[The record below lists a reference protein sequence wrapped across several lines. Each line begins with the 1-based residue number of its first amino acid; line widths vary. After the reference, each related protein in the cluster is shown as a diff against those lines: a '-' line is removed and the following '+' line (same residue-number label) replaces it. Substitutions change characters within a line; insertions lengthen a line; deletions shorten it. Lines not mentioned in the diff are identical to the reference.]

1 MKCSLAD
8 FYWPL
13 SPWCWWCNSQSHLL
27 QEFPWFYT
35 LLAHP
40 NTTAHYKPTVMHE
53 KGFNVMLDT
62 ILQNAIQSDNM
73 ECWDIPRAYSSWTGC
88 CTWSY
93 TAPCCPSWP
102 LVLWGQCASHVP
114 QDCCPN
120 RHSSQSWKHQKSFFH
135 SMGSMNNANH
145 IHVFH
150 VTIFILTVIMKNR
163 PVYDKSCRIFFF

>member
-40 NTTAHYKPTVMHE
+40 HTTAHYKPTVMHE

-62 ILQNAIQSDNM
+62 ILQNTIQSDNM

-120 RHSSQSWKHQKSFFH
+120 RHSSQSWKHQKTSKIIFSIQWVQWTMQFIYMFFMLLY
-135 SMGSMNNANH
+135 S
-145 IHVFH
+145 
-150 VTIFILTVIMKNR
+150 
-163 PVYDKSCRIFFF
+163 Y

>member
-8 FYWPL
+8 FHWPL

-40 NTTAHYKPTVMHE
+40 HTTAHYKPTVMHE

-120 RHSSQSWKHQKSFFH
+120 RHSSQSWKHQKSFFPFDGFNEQCK
-135 SMGSMNNANH
+135 SYTCFSCYYIH
-145 IHVFH
+145 INSDHE
-150 VTIFILTVIMKNR
+150 
-163 PVYDKSCRIFFF
+163 KSSCIW